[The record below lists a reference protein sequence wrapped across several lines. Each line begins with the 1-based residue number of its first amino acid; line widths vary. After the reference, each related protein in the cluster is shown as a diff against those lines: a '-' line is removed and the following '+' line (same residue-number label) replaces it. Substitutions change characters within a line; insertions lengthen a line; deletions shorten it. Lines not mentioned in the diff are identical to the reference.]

1 MKTFLNLLVVLFFIA
16 SDAFPQNFIERNVCK
31 SYYDDLMHK
40 DFIMNKSL
48 LTVNKFDSI
57 RFCSVV
63 TRIYDSLN
71 LDILTD
77 SESGLCLMGFSKEKP
92 IEYIVSISVNESFV
106 SLDIMTISE
115 VHMVFSKEG
124 FKRIR
129 KFQVEL
135 AEKLMREVRK
145 YL

>member
-1 MKTFLNLLVVLFFIA
+1 MKTFLKLLVVIFFIS
-16 SDAFPQNFIERNVCK
+16 SDAFPQNIINRNESTRYVDKVTQKELIMNESALTVCK
-31 SYYDDLMHK
+31 L
-40 DFIMNKSL
+40 
-48 LTVNKFDSI
+48 DSI

>member
-1 MKTFLNLLVVLFFIA
+1 MKAFLKLLVVLFFIS

-31 SYYDDLMHK
+31 TYYDDLTHK
-40 DFIMNKSL
+40 DFIMNKSS
-48 LTVNKFDSI
+48 LTVNKFDSV
-57 RFCSVV
+57 RFCATV
-63 TRIYDSLN
+63 TNIYESLN

-77 SESGLCLMGFSKEKP
+77 SESGLCLMGISKEKP
-92 IEYIVSISVNESFV
+92 MEYVVSISVNESFV
-106 SLDIMTISE
+106 YLDIMNISE

-135 AEKLMREVRK
+135 AEKLMKEVRK